1 MSKGVL
7 AFRFDVD
14 SVQCLRTG
22 VPRLRKVA
30 DARGVRFTFFVTMG
44 RSFHMASTL
53 GRRWSRRARRRT
65 GSQRPNPTKGTRS
78 RSSGERAPN
87 ALPVAR
93 KLGWRGLLE
102 TVVLNPHLGRKYRH
116 EIDALHH
123 DGHELGLHGGSNHAV
138 WQHMVHAPPPQPNP
152 PTQPL
157 RRASEPEC
165 ASSVLL
171 RPALDEFA
179 SRYGRPE
186 GFASPGFQWNDH
198 VLRLLDD
205 EGFLYA
211 SDMTGEEP
219 FRPQDARGSRHR
231 HYQVPVNVAGR
242 GRVPVIEEGL
252 ALGHDARRIA
262 ERAVAQIQDRRFA
275 LMYDHPYVAG
285 VHHAVLDKII
295 EIVEGDYDIVTV
307 AEYLAR
313 WRQEHG

>member
-1 MSKGVL
+1 MHKGVL
-7 AFRFDVD
+7 AFRFDLD
-14 SVQCLRTG
+14 SVRCLREG

-53 GRRWSRRARRRT
+53 GRRWSRRAGRRT
-65 GSQRPNPTKGTRS
+65 GSQRPNPTGGTRS
-78 RSSGERAPN
+78 RPSGERPT

-102 TVVLNPHLGRKYRH
+102 TIVLNPHLGRKYRD

-123 DGHELGLHGGSNHAV
+123 DGHELGLHGGLNHAV
-138 WQHMVHAPPPQPNP
+138 WQHIVHSPP
-152 PTQPL
+152 
-157 RRASEPEC
+157 RRGVEPEC
-165 ASSVLL
+165 ASSALL
-171 RPALDEFA
+171 RPALDEFS
-179 SRYGRPE
+179 SRYGRPK

-198 VLRLLDD
+198 VLRLLDQ

-211 SDMTGEEP
+211 SDMAGEEP
-219 FRPQDARGSRHR
+219 FRPQDARGGRHR
-231 HYQVPVNVAGR
+231 CYQVPVNVTGR
-242 GRVPVIEEGL
+242 GRVPVIEQGL
-252 ALGHDARRIA
+252 ALGDDAQRIA
-262 ERAVAQIQDRRFA
+262 EQAVARIRSRRFA

-285 VHHAVLDKII
+285 VHSPVLDKII

>member
-44 RSFHMASTL
+44 RSFHVASTL
-53 GRRWSRRARRRT
+53 GRRWSRRAGRRT

-78 RSSGERAPN
+78 RPSGERPN

-102 TVVLNPHLGRKYRH
+102 TIVLNPHLGRKYRD

-138 WQHMVHAPPPQPNP
+138 WQHTVHRLDPWRVEA
-152 PTQPL
+152 
-157 RRASEPEC
+157 
-165 ASSVLL
+165 LL

-219 FRPQDARGSRHR
+219 FRPQDARGGRHR

-242 GRVPVIEEGL
+242 GRVPVIEQGL
-252 ALGHDARRIA
+252 ALGNDARRIA
-262 ERAVAQIQDRRFA
+262 ERAVAQIRGRRFA

-285 VHHAVLDKII
+285 VHSAVLDKII